1 MITALLLLLLSGLV
15 QGGKA
20 RSTAQTHIGE
30 GQRLMQMERFSEAA
44 EEFQE
49 ALAEAPHLKE
59 ARQQLAVCQFELH
72 HYPEARQLFDQ
83 MIQLNENTPLAS
95 YYLGRIDL
103 LEQNLAG
110 ALTHFRSP
118 RESTPFR
125 DELYYLGFVYF
136 KQGKFSDALT
146 TLTRALADNPRDYRV
161 HQLAART
168 YQKLGQTDN
177 AERAFAETQRL
188 HDYYL
193 QGSVEIAACRA
204 LLMNGKN
211 DEAWERCRRLLETDD
226 VDKLVGLGILFG
238 KSGQNTHALEIWKRA
253 VRLDPESSEINYN
266 LALTAYRLKNLLEA
280 LNFAAIAVQFRPDF
294 FEANMLYGTLL
305 YQTSQDDKALRI
317 LTHAHELR
325 PNDEEA
331 RNLLAHELMISS
343 AELVKRKDLK
353 KAVGLLEHA
362 VALAPNAREIAEKL
376 VQTRALL
383 ASE

>member
-49 ALAEAPHLKE
+49 ALTEAPHLKE

-168 YQKLGQTDN
+168 
-177 AERAFAETQRL
+177 
-188 HDYYL
+188 
-193 QGSVEIAACRA
+193 
-204 LLMNGKN
+204 
-211 DEAWERCRRLLETDD
+211 
-226 VDKLVGLGILFG
+226 
-238 KSGQNTHALEIWKRA
+238 
-253 VRLDPESSEINYN
+253 
-266 LALTAYRLKNLLEA
+266 
-280 LNFAAIAVQFRPDF
+280 
-294 FEANMLYGTLL
+294 
-305 YQTSQDDKALRI
+305 
-317 LTHAHELR
+317 
-325 PNDEEA
+325 
-331 RNLLAHELMISS
+331 
-343 AELVKRKDLK
+343 
-353 KAVGLLEHA
+353 
-362 VALAPNAREIAEKL
+362 
-376 VQTRALL
+376 
-383 ASE
+383 